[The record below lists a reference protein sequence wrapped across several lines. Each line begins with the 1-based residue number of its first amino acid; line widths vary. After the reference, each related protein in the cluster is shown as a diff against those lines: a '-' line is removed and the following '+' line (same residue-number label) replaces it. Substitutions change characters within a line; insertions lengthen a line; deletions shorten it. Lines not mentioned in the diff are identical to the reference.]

1 MLKLG
6 EVAYSWIGLAA
17 TLVTIVVVL
26 FLRRLLPP
34 GVRKHGRVP
43 LFFLVLSLLVRLAAL
58 PIAAVLGDST
68 PLRVIAFLGLIFL
81 AFGIVGAAGMVI
93 FDILLART
101 RIRTATIVRDLLTG
115 VALVVTIFAIVKS
128 SGVNLWSIVTTSAV
142 LTAVIGLALQSTMS
156 NLFAGLS
163 LQSDAALGAGDWIRV
178 GEYVGR
184 IQQVKWRTTDLVTK
198 DGDQV
203 SIPNGQLIT
212 TTIVNYSKPTHATRR
227 TIKLGFAYRHAPNN
241 VKQVLLEA
249 ARTTPGVLPTP
260 EADCVCLDFG
270 PSEIVYALRF
280 YIDDFGRDAPIEGEV
295 RTRVWY
301 AARRAGLEIP
311 YPQRV
316 VTTMAAT
323 DEAEAER
330 QQAAEKRRTALRRAE
345 IFAPLED
352 ADREV
357 LASGMRRASFATG
370 EEIIRQG
377 QPGDSLFLVRK
388 GEVVVRVDVEGAT
401 KDVATLNPGDV
412 FGEMS
417 LVTGEPRAATCVAQG
432 DVDCFIVDRDT
443 FQQLLESRPEVA
455 DAISS
460 VLAHR
465 QADLAIQRE
474 GLSAEAAARREAE
487 TRAKLLTRIKGYFHL
502 G

>member
-1 MLKLG
+1 MHRLD
-6 EVAYSWIGLAA
+6 EVAYSWFGLAA
-17 TLVTIVVVL
+17 TLVTIVSVL

-34 GVRKHGRVP
+34 SVRRNGRVP

-58 PIAAVLGDST
+58 PVAAAMGNST
-68 PLRVIAFLGLIFL
+68 ALRVVQSIGVFTL
-81 AFGIVGAAGMVI
+81 AFGIVGAAGMIV

-101 RIRTATIVRDLLTG
+101 RVRTATIVRDLLTG
-115 VALVVTIFAIVKS
+115 VALIVTIFALLKS
-128 SGVNLWSIVTTSAV
+128 AGVNLLSIITTSAV

-163 LQSDAALGAGDWIRV
+163 LQSDTSLNAGDWVKV
-178 GEYVGR
+178 GEHVGR
-184 IQQVKWRTTDLVTK
+184 IVQVKWRTTELVTK
-198 DGDQV
+198 DGDAV
-203 SIPNGQLIT
+203 SIPNGQLIVN
-212 TTIVNYSKPTHATRR
+212 TIVNYSKPAKAHRR
-227 TIKLGFAYRHAPNN
+227 VIRVGFAYRHAPNA
-241 VKQVLLEA
+241 VKSILLEA
-249 ARTTPGVLPTP
+249 ARSSPGVIASP
-260 EADCVCLDFG
+260 EPDCIFVDFG

-280 YIDDFGRDAPIEGEV
+280 WIDDFARDSPIEGEV
-295 RTRVWY
+295 RTRIWY

-316 VTTMAAT
+316 ITQLAAT

-330 QQAAEKRRTALRRAE
+330 ERAAEKRRTALRRAE
-345 IFAPLED
+345 IFSGLED

-357 LASGMRRASFATG
+357 LASGMKRASFATG

-377 QPGDSLFLVRK
+377 QAGDSLFLVRK
-388 GEVVVRVDVEGAT
+388 GEVVVRVTVDGVT
-401 KDVATLNPGDV
+401 KDVATLTVGDV

-417 LVTGEPRAATCVAQG
+417 LVTGEPRAATVVARG
-432 DVDCFIVDRDT
+432 DVDCFIVDHAT

-455 DAISS
+455 DNISS
-460 VLAHR
+460 VLASR
-465 QADLAIQRE
+465 QGELAAQKE

-487 TRAKLLTRIKGYFHL
+487 TRARLLTRIRGYFHL